1 MLAGRQSTATPAGY
15 QSNLPIGSGQGNLR
29 LWASN
34 YKLSFVKQLL
44 SACVFLISLDLPTFL
59 EKVLMK
65 IEKILHTC
73 LLHCALRCYTKS
85 RLKPC
90 RVEWPNL
97 ANSLLSLG
105 NIGIA
110 QIKSYHWKF
119 LLALDTTY
127 FLKFEWITQ
136 YKLHKNCV
144 IHKWYKGCVKWNKIV
159 VNEPFVVAFDVL
171 KATTKEKQRHDYFN
185 LKGLI
190 LYLAWPFP
198 SSTPSISVRQ

>member
-1 MLAGRQSTATPAGY
+1 MKNGWKFIVLNIKEFHELTACWLDGSRRLLQQGTNQTY
-15 QSNLPIGSGQGNLR
+15 LIHDSGQGNLR

-119 LLALDTTY
+119 LFALIAGVFFMNVYELRIINYTRT
-127 FLKFEWITQ
+127 
-136 YKLHKNCV
+136 
-144 IHKWYKGCVKWNKIV
+144 
-159 VNEPFVVAFDVL
+159 A
-171 KATTKEKQRHDYFN
+171 
-185 LKGLI
+185 
-190 LYLAWPFP
+190 
-198 SSTPSISVRQ
+198 